1 MLSLSVS
8 PARANL
14 EWLNGDAWDMRKV
27 FSVGICRLRRFD
39 VVRRMISDNAWFSEA
54 MTQEDM
60 AREHR
65 NPSRHRI
72 EEHDVL
78 NWRSVYNISIL
89 KTSPSRSLS
98 GPAFFKMYNFAV

>member
-1 MLSLSVS
+1 MGLAGL
-8 PARANL
+8 
-14 EWLNGDAWDMRKV
+14 
-27 FSVGICRLRRFD
+27 VGICRLRRFD

-54 MTQEDM
+54 MTQEDL

-72 EEHDVL
+72 EEHDML

>member
-78 NWRSVYNISIL
+78 NWLEEGESVSMKVILRARYHRARSVWIL
-89 KTSPSRSLS
+89 
-98 GPAFFKMYNFAV
+98 